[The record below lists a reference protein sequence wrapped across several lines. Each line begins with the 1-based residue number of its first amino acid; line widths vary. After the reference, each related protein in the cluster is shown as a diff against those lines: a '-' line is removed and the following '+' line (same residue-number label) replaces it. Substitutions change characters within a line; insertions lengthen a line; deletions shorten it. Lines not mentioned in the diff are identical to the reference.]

1 MLYDKF
7 QEYIDLSKKMFEY
20 LNGEINKV
28 NNSIILIVSPLDSDI
43 FAEMKNGITLK
54 LHIYK
59 IISNSPEDITI
70 KNNILFTIIHELF
83 HADQR
88 MYMLEYQSNDKY
100 VDMVEAQVNFM
111 TAIYI
116 INNRVILEELFSFK
130 ILIYNLKLF
139 LDKLQKDNGSISYK
153 RITIFDYYYEMF
165 KYLLGSNN
173 QISDLLYYETDIE
186 FHCEDNC
193 SIIKKNNIFNT
204 NIDCFNKIVYDNYVK
219 INRKNHEITVTKPND
234 VVIIKSHIKDY
245 LKEVIEF
252 L

>member
-88 MYMLEYQSNDKY
+88 MYMLEYQNNDKY

-165 KYLLGSNN
+165 KYLLGNGN
-173 QISDLLYYETDIE
+173 PISDLLYYETDIE

>member
-88 MYMLEYQSNDKY
+88 MYMLEYQNNDKY

-245 LKEVIEF
+245 LKGVIEF

>member
-88 MYMLEYQSNDKY
+88 MYMLEYQNNDKY